1 MSKVLVTESY
11 LTAIGDAIRNKN
23 GSTIKYKP
31 SEMADAINDITTQ
44 DNTVLNSI
52 LDRSISG
59 NYVNDDLTEIGP
71 HAFANCDELTAAT
84 FTKVTKISENAFSF
98 CRSLES
104 ISLPEVKE
112 IEANAFSYCPV
123 KSISI
128 PKIEVLGTD
137 NDLYGVFNHY
147 CEMTTINI
155 PSTIQSIGKKA
166 FEYTKIT
173 TINIDKPA
181 NSIPGAPWGATGALV
196 YWQGKPAKYTE
207 VDLNGG
213 QWVDSGTQVDGHTVY
228 KSDAG
233 SYNINNGTSTCTVT
247 VSGYSKVTV
256 YARSYAE
263 SNYDYLEVGPLD
275 GTVTRGSSSNV
286 LSTQGRQSST
296 TYSSHTF
303 TIEDK
308 GHHTFQILYSKDSS
322 SNTHDDRGY
331 FYIVAEQEVI

>member
-11 LTAIGDAIRNKN
+11 LTDIGNAIRNKN
-23 GSTIKYKP
+23 GSTGKYKP
-31 SEMADAINDITTQ
+31 GEMAGAINAITTQ

-59 NYVNDDLTEIGP
+59 NYVNDDLTEVGNF
-71 HAFANCDELTAAT
+71 AFANCTNLTSAI
-84 FTKVTKISENAFSF
+84 FTKVTKICSSAFSS
-98 CRSLES
+98 CNSLES
-104 ISLPEVKE
+104 ISLPEVKQ
-112 IEANAFSYCPV
+112 ISVGASDSCAL
-123 KSISI
+123 KSISM
-128 PKIEVLGTD
+128 PKVEKLGAV
-137 NDLYGVFNHY
+137 NDIWGIFTG
-147 CEMTTINI
+147 CPMTTINI
-155 PSTIQSIGKKA
+155 PSTIQYISEKA
-166 FEYTKIT
+166 FDSSKIT

-196 YWQGKPAKYTE
+196 YWQGKPAQYTE

-213 QWVDSGTQVDGHTVY
+213 QWVDSGTQVVGHTVY

-233 SYNINNGTSTCTVT
+233 SYHVANGTSTCTVT
-247 VSGYSKVTV
+247 VSRYSKVTV

-286 LSTQGRQSST
+286 LRTQGRQSST

-308 GHHTFQILYSKDSS
+308 VQHTFQILYSKDSN

-331 FYIVAEQEVI
+331 FYLVAE

>member
-11 LTAIGDAIRNKN
+11 LTDIGNAIRSKN
-23 GSTIKYKP
+23 GSTSQYKP

-59 NYVNDDLTEIGP
+59 DYVNDDLTEVGGY
-71 HAFANCDELTAAT
+71 AFANCNNLTAAT
-84 FTKVTKISENAFSF
+84 FTKVTKVVKNAFSY

-112 IEANAFSYCPV
+112 IEASSFNYCPV

-155 PSTIQSIGKKA
+155 PSTIKSIGKKA
-166 FEYTKIT
+166 FENTNIT
-173 TINIDKPA
+173 TINIDKPT

-196 YWQGKPAKYTE
+196 YWQGKLARYTS

-233 SYNINNGTSTCTVT
+233 SYHIDNGKSTCTVT

-256 YARSYAE
+256 YATNYSE
-263 SNYDYLEVGPLD
+263 STYDYTEVGPLD
-275 GTVTRGSSSNV
+275 GEVVRASTTNV
-286 LSTQGRQSST
+286 LSTRFQNSKTDYKS
-296 TYSSHTF
+296 YTF
-303 TIEDK
+303 NLPDTNS
-308 GHHTFQILYSKDSS
+308 HTFQILYSKDSG
-322 SNTHDDRGY
+322 NDQNDDRGY
-331 FYIVAEQEVI
+331 FYLVAE